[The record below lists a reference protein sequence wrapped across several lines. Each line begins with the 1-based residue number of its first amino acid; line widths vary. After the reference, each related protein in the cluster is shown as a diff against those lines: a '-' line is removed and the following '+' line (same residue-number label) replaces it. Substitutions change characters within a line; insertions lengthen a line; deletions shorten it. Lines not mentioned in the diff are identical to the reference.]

1 VRVDIEREGDVVVV
15 IVEGELDASTAP
27 GLRDKF
33 EELIGQ
39 GDNKYVIDLGGVGF
53 MDSSGI
59 SAIVNLFK
67 RVRIGQG
74 DVKLCC
80 LGSEIMRIFELTR
93 LNRVF
98 DLYESRAAAISG
110 YEEEK

>member
-1 VRVDIEREGDVVVV
+1 VRVEVKKEGDVLVVA
-15 IVEGELDASTAP
+15 VEGELDASTAP
-27 GLRDKF
+27 ELRDKF
-33 EELIGQ
+33 EELIGR
-39 GDNKYVIDLGGVGF
+39 GENKYVVDLAGVGF

-74 DVKLCC
+74 DVRLCN
-80 LGSEIMRIFELTR
+80 LGSEIMKIFELTR

-98 DLYESRAAAISG
+98 DIYESRAAAISS
-110 YEEEK
+110 YSEE

>member
-1 VRVDIEREGDVVVV
+1 MRVDLEKEGDVLVVS
-15 IVEGELDASTAP
+15 VEGDLDAGTSP
-27 GLRDKF
+27 ELRNKF

-39 GDNKYVIDLGGVGF
+39 GENKYVIDLEKVGF

-74 DVKLCC
+74 DVKLCT
-80 LGSEIMRIFELTR
+80 LSAELKKIFELTR

-98 DLYESRAAAISG
+98 DIYENRAAAVSSYKTG
-110 YEEEK
+110 